1 MGNGNRDGHQ
11 EHDVA
16 IDVEAYYRRYGAM
29 VHRRCRFMLRDD
41 EAALDAMQDVFVE
54 LLRRERDLVHSAP
67 SSLLYTIATN
77 VCLNRIRKN
86 RRRPETRDDE
96 ILLSIAGD
104 PGPEERTLTGHFL
117 GRLFAR
123 EPESTRTIAVLH
135 YVDGLTLE
143 ETAHQV
149 GLSVSG
155 VRKRLRQLRQRGL
168 ELKDL

>member
-1 MGNGNRDGHQ
+1 M
-11 EHDVA
+11 A
-16 IDVEAYYRRYGAM
+16 IDVEAYYRKYGAM

-54 LLRRERDLVHSAP
+54 LLRREKDLVHSAP

-77 VCLNRIRKN
+77 VCLNRIRKSK
-86 RRRPETRDDE
+86 RHPETKDDE
-96 ILLSIAGD
+96 ILQTIAGD
-104 PGPEERTLTGHFL
+104 EGPEDQTLTGHFL
-117 GRLFAR
+117 DRLFTR

-143 ETAHQV
+143 ETANQV

-168 ELKDL
+168 DLKDI

>member
-1 MGNGNRDGHQ
+1 M
-11 EHDVA
+11 A
-16 IDVEAYYRRYGAM
+16 IDVEAYYRKYGAM
-29 VHRRCRFMLRDD
+29 VHRRCRFMLHDE

-54 LLRRERDLVHSAP
+54 LLRREKDLVHSAP

-77 VCLNRIRKN
+77 VCLNRIRKAK
-86 RRRPETRDDE
+86 RRPETKDDE
-96 ILLSIAGD
+96 ILQTIAGD
-104 PGPEERTLTGHFL
+104 LGPEEQTLSGHFL
-117 GRLFAR
+117 ERLFGR

-143 ETAHQV
+143 ETATHV
-149 GLSVSG
+149 GMSVSG

>member
-1 MGNGNRDGHQ
+1 
-11 EHDVA
+11 
-16 IDVEAYYRRYGAM
+16 
-29 VHRRCRFMLRDD
+29 MLRDE

-54 LLRRERDLVHSAP
+54 VLRREKDLVHSAP

-77 VCLNRIRKN
+77 VCLNRIRTSK
-86 RRRPETRDDE
+86 RRPQTRDDE
-96 ILLSIAGD
+96 ILLTIAGD
-104 PGPEERTLTGHFL
+104 EGPEEQTLTGHFL
-117 GRLFAR
+117 GRLFGR
-123 EPESTRTIAVLH
+123 EPESTRTMAVLH

-143 ETAHQV
+143 ETAQHV